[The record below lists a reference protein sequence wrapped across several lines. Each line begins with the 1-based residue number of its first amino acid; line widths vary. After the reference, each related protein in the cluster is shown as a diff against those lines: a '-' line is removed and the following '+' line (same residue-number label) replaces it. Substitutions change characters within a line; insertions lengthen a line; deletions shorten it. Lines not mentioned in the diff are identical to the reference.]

1 MKRQCHFSVVIN
13 DFILHFTYLG
23 GGAYAPP
30 PTLPTGLLLLFP
42 IAILS
47 IICMRPTVTVVACG
61 LYVCVFVGNE
71 HELCKNA

>member
-1 MKRQCHFSVVIN
+1 MRTHP
-13 DFILHFTYLG
+13 T
-23 GGAYAPP
+23 P

-47 IICMRPTVTVVACG
+47 IICMRPTVTVVAYG

-71 HELCKNA
+71 HELCKNAWTDRCAPVTLYIG